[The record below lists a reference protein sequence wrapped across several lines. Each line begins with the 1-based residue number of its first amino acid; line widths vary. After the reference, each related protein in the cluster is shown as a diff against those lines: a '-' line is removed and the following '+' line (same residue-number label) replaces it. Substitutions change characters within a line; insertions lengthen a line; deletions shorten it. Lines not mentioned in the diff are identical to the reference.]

1 MVQRPRV
8 RHAYSKRKEKRLSK
22 VVLAWLKDKESAKFM
37 IPALYQPCSLIP
49 LCIWKASPSTTN
61 GNEQAHRNINRDGVG
76 LTLLAGVMR
85 GQQHDTRMISS
96 INLHVSQGV
105 NSRDTIATHT
115 FRATRSISRT
125 GTKHKHKCESKL
137 KKNIVRVQ
145 QRQHDSK
152 KTNQRSGR
160 RLGNHVNHQTQQIQ
174 HYNNNT
180 SPNSSSTTHLPSEV
194 HPLNTNNTT
203 PTPTNE
209 ANHPFTIS
217 TYSTLTDAF
226 NTNVRG
232 KREWPLAISIES
244 PWVDV
249 PPRYNAQQHYS
260 TYSTLSGA
268 LG

>member
-1 MVQRPRV
+1 M
-8 RHAYSKRKEKRLSK
+8 
-22 VVLAWLKDKESAKFM
+22 
-37 IPALYQPCSLIP
+37 
-49 LCIWKASPSTTN
+49 
-61 GNEQAHRNINRDGVG
+61 
-76 LTLLAGVMR
+76 
-85 GQQHDTRMISS
+85 
-96 INLHVSQGV
+96 
-105 NSRDTIATHT
+105 
-115 FRATRSISRT
+115 
-125 GTKHKHKCESKL
+125 KHKHKCESKL

-152 KTNQRSGR
+152 KTNQRSGQ